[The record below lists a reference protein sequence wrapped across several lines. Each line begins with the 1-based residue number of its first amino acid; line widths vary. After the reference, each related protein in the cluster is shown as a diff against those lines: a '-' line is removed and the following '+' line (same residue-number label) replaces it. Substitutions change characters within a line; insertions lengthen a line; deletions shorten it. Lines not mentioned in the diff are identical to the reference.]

1 MAWCTTWCRPRRRT
15 PRWTRPWPRCPR
27 GRRTPR
33 GAPRRCPRCGRAL
46 HTRGADELRVIGPAE
61 ARASCLDIAA
71 ILRAARSSGA
81 QAIHPGYGF
90 LAEQAGF
97 AAAVEEAGLAF
108 IGPTPEQVRAM
119 GDKRAA

>member
-1 MAWCTTWCRPRRRT
+1 RPTGRAVAGVGGRRRAAGAEAD
-15 PRWTRPWPRCPR
+15 R
-27 GRRTPR
+27 G
-33 GAPRRCPRCGRAL
+33 AL
-46 HTRGADELRVIGPAE
+46 HTRVADEVRVIGPGE
-61 ARASCLDIAA
+61 ARASYLDIAA

-97 AAAVEEAGLAF
+97 AAAVEDAGLAF

-119 GDKRAA
+119 GDK